1 MTGLRFCSEAEVR
14 AVYLEGI
21 QVNEGE
27 KLVLNGDIHKHLA
40 KVVRVKKAEKIKI
53 LNGEGLSALAVIESV
68 DKKETCLL
76 IESVSKSPDSRKF
89 HLIVGLTK
97 KEALE
102 EVLRKS
108 VELGISSLRFVESEY
123 SQNGFLRPDRI
134 SNILESAYC
143 QSNNPWKLDNIE
155 VVKFSKLEQII
166 KEHSSAFVMTLA
178 GSNLTHSVVTDSV
191 LLIGPEGGFSAQEE
205 ALLTSWGADGLKL
218 EMPIMR
224 APTAAICGIGFLHCA
239 LKG

>member
-1 MTGLRFCSEAEVR
+1 MTGLRFCSEVEVR

-21 QVNEGE
+21 QVDEG
-27 KLVLNGDIHKHLA
+27 KKIVLDGDVHKHLA
-40 KVVRVKKAEKIKI
+40 KVVRVKKTEKIKI
-53 LNGEGLSALAVIESV
+53 LNGEGVSALAVIESV
-68 DKKETCLL
+68 DKKETCLS

-108 VELGISSLRFVESEY
+108 VELGVSSLRFVESEY
-123 SQNGFLRPDRI
+123 SQKSFLKPDRI

-155 VVKFSKLEQII
+155 LIKFAQLEQMI
-166 KEHSSAFVMTLA
+166 KEHSSAFLMTLVD
-178 GSNLTHSVVTDSV
+178 SNLTHTVTVDSL

-205 ALLTSWGADGLKL
+205 ALLTSWGVDALKL
-218 EMPIMR
+218 EIPIMR
-224 APTAAICGIGFLHCA
+224 APTAAVCGIGFLHCA
-239 LKG
+239 LRG